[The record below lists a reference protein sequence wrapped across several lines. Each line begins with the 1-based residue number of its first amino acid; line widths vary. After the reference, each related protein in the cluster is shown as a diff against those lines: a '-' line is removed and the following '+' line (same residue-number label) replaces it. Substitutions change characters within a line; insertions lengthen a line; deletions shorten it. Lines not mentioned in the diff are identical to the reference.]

1 MADEARRAPK
11 PAGADISHKHRA
23 VGAGDALDAASKLR
37 LCCGAVGGPWLAA
50 AARQGG
56 HLLGGGVDLPDAGV
70 ARICH
75 CEVAVRHLADG
86 RRPVEQG
93 WLASWPFRAVTVA
106 RRAIQPRH
114 RLPRSCKQHYT
125 PTPQRGRRRP
135 PCWSGNRLG
144 THDYPCPAQC
154 GPRCASTYPPH
165 TLQAQSRCGSS
176 RSGAAFTLATCAEG
190 ITVLSTARLTV
201 VGPSRVI
208 HSYVVKPA
216 SEQQQQ
222 QQDQSQSARRRA
234 AGGATLQQRQQP
246 NLPEPGTASTV
257 STVVLLDMGACLAAT
272 GRARATA
279 TSAAASR
286 RAASLGMVVVPCYS
300 SGDSTE

>member
-1 MADEARRAPK
+1 M
-11 PAGADISHKHRA
+11 
-23 VGAGDALDAASKLR
+23 
-37 LCCGAVGGPWLAA
+37 
-50 AARQGG
+50 
-56 HLLGGGVDLPDAGV
+56 
-70 ARICH
+70 
-75 CEVAVRHLADG
+75 
-86 RRPVEQG
+86 
-93 WLASWPFRAVTVA
+93 
-106 RRAIQPRH
+106 
-114 RLPRSCKQHYT
+114 
-125 PTPQRGRRRP
+125 
-135 PCWSGNRLG
+135 
-144 THDYPCPAQC
+144 
-154 GPRCASTYPPH
+154 
-165 TLQAQSRCGSS
+165 
-176 RSGAAFTLATCAEG
+176 
-190 ITVLSTARLTV
+190 LSTARLTV